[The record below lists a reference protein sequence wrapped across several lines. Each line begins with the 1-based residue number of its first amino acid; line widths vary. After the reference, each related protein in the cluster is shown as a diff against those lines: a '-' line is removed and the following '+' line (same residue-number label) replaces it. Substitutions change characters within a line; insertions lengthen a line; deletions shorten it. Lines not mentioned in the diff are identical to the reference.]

1 MKCDKCGYDCQG
13 TGDFAHVCSARNGGV
28 LLQDLIAEMEQTTE
42 GKVAM
47 EEGRK
52 WVRET
57 IAAQAA
63 GVARKAIASVKDNHE
78 N

>member
-1 MKCDKCGYDCQG
+1 MKCDKCGYDCQE

-28 LLQDLIAEMEQTTE
+28 RLQDLIDEMEQTTE

-63 GVARKAIASVKDNHE
+63 GVARKAIASVKE
-78 N
+78 RK